1 MNQFELAPVCSSAT
15 SSVWM
20 VSTLCGRFCK
30 SFVCRSFLFYLCVFS
45 PYLEFLSGLFFRFP
59 FSQSKFSNCEL
70 QKLPKHDACPYKI
83 WCEKLVENIFKEI
96 LWPSPFPNISGCRW
110 QSWPFLR
117 ALQFCFWDE
126 DWKTNILGWWEF
138 QPVTIPPL
146 AETKLRSCSGRSQ
159 QNEPWNL
166 LCISRLV
173 ESVIFIY
180 ANPQTFS
187 KISFSQS
194 LAETSIEEKYGP

>member
-1 MNQFELAPVCSSAT
+1 MLLVKANFSLFSCSVFLVLEINLWKLKNWKKTLRCEFRPVVISPLAETKFNSCS
-15 SSVWM
+15 
-20 VSTLCGRFCK
+20 GRQIEDW
-30 SFVCRSFLFYLCVFS
+30 S
-45 PYLEFLSGLFFRFP
+45 
-59 FSQSKFSNCEL
+59 
-70 QKLPKHDACPYKI
+70 
-83 WCEKLVENIFKEI
+83 W
-96 LWPSPFPNISGCRW
+96 W

-126 DWKTNILGWWEF
+126 DLKTNISGWWEF

-173 ESVIFIY
+173 KSVIFIY